1 MELLFSE
8 VICMTLSRMI
18 LITSTLALAG
28 CAPTMNF
35 GANSTTFDSTEPS
48 ASGLSAVRPYPN
60 PDDVCQVIRENG
72 AIREPANDGTIL
84 IACPKHE
91 RGAISDRKNEGAEV
105 IGHAKH
111 WTVLA
116 VPVVL

>member
-1 MELLFSE
+1 MKFSR
-8 VICMTLSRMI
+8 TI
-18 LITSTLALAG
+18 LVTSTLALAG
-28 CAPTMNF
+28 CALNMDF
-35 GANSTTFDSTEPS
+35 GANPTIFDYTEPS
-48 ASGLSAVRPYPN
+48 ASGLSSVRPYPN
-60 PDDVCQVIRENG
+60 PDDVCQVIRENE
-72 AIREPANDGTIL
+72 AIREPVNNETFL

-91 RGAISDRKNEGAEV
+91 RGAIRDRLNEGAEV